1 MWTVVACEQGK
12 EERCSLALCKLVTTL
27 SEWTQ
32 SIKKIAI
39 DTRARVRALR
49 GDAVNLDDDIEAA
62 KDANR
67 GERRARL
74 LDKHKSLSLAL
85 FHFNISSIQTVS
97 LSLSLPGCCWPPQ
110 LVANSLQATES
121 RTVIYGQGSRDK
133 SMLSLFFPNSICIT
147 SVRCWVSSFTPK
159 KDIRFLHSP
168 CFVLGYAIPI
178 RQRWWIFCW
187 KVK

>member
-121 RTVIYGQGSRDK
+121 RTVIYGQGAEINRC
-133 SMLSLFFPNSICIT
+133 SLYSFPIPFALLQWG
-147 SVRCWVSSFTPK
+147 VG
-159 KDIRFLHSP
+159 FLHSLQKKT
-168 CFVLGYAIPI
+168 LGFSTRHAL
-178 RQRWWIFCW
+178 CW
-187 KVK
+187 VMQFR